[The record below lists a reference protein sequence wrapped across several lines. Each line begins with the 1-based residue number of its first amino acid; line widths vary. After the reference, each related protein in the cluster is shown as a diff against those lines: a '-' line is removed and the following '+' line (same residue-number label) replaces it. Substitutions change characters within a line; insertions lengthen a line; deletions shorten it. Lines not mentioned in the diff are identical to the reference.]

1 MKVKEEKDTGFA
13 ERLRKLRIQKGISQ
27 VQLAKQTNINNN
39 YISKYERGD
48 AIPEVKNLKS
58 LAEALE
64 VSVDYLYD
72 GIEEDA
78 AIADFQDKDFLEIF
92 KKAEALADN
101 DKEVIKKLI
110 TAFLMQK
117 EFQQKYAS

>member
-1 MKVKEEKDTGFA
+1 MQVKEEKDTGFS

-27 VQLAKQTNINNN
+27 VQLAKQINTNNN

-48 AIPEVKNLKS
+48 AIPEVKNLKA
-58 LAEALE
+58 LAEALD

-78 AIADFQDKDFLEIF
+78 AVVDFQDKDFLEIF

>member
-1 MKVKEEKDTGFA
+1 MKEATLYLKF
-13 ERLRKLRIQKGISQ
+13 
-27 VQLAKQTNINNN
+27 
-39 YISKYERGD
+39 
-48 AIPEVKNLKS
+48 KNLKA

-78 AIADFQDKDFLEIF
+78 AIADLKDKDFLEIF
-92 KKAEALADN
+92 KKVEDLADS

-110 TAFLMQK
+110 NAFLMQK
-117 EFQQKYAS
+117 EFQRKYAS